1 MQKQHNSTKLQD
13 QHLEGKN
20 LKPQLPHQQP
30 SQHDI
35 FPPTSMCGE
44 KRRWKGEG
52 GGNILAWEK
61 SFFEKKVKKS
71 KCSLVKK
78 TAIPENTAKKL
89 RLQKWHQ
96 ENFRWMSSS
105 TLTSWMF
112 EVLRLHQPTTFKNC
126 TLESKLGKRSQG
138 KNRTDVTKN
147 DGRNRKNT
155 AYSFSHLK
163 TAAGIK

>member
-1 MQKQHNSTKLQD
+1 MQKQHNSTKVQD

-61 SFFEKKVKKS
+61 SFFEKKSEEIKMQFGQKDSNTWKHCKK
-71 KCSLVKK
+71 
-78 TAIPENTAKKL
+78 
-89 RLQKWHQ
+89 
-96 ENFRWMSSS
+96 
-105 TLTSWMF
+105 
-112 EVLRLHQPTTFKNC
+112 
-126 TLESKLGKRSQG
+126 G
-138 KNRTDVTKN
+138 
-147 DGRNRKNT
+147 
-155 AYSFSHLK
+155 
-163 TAAGIK
+163 